1 MENKIGREFIKM
13 KGSKTVFVCSECGYQ
28 SPKWLGKCPE
38 CQSWNTLEEEII
50 AEKTK
55 NQMLNQGRASL
66 SQNKAEKLSE
76 LVLPS
81 YMRCG
86 TGMGE
91 LDRVLGGG
99 LVDSSVVLLSG
110 EPGIGKSTLLLQI
123 CSEIS
128 KSKSVLYVS
137 GEESK
142 GQLKLRSE
150 RLGICG
156 DKIFLLTET
165 DVDSVLSECERLH
178 PDVIIIDSVQTLSSM
193 RFTSAPGSITQVRE
207 SAMSFI
213 NYAKTNSAAVFLV
226 GHVNKEGGISGPKI
240 LEHMVDAVL
249 YFEGERTNSYRIIRA
264 IKNRFGS
271 TNEIGVFEMG
281 DNGLV
286 EIPNPSEVVMA
297 ERPKNTSGSCAGC
310 VIQGTRPIIS
320 EIQSLVAK
328 SVYSTGKRTSDG
340 FDYNR
345 MCLLIA
351 VLEKRMGLRFYEND
365 VYLNVAGGIQL
376 NEPSADLSIAMSL
389 ISGITD
395 RVIPDTLIAF
405 GELGLAGEVR
415 AVSHIDYR
423 VKEAVRLGFTKIIL
437 PKKNMTKALKVPS
450 GVELVGVSNI
460 YQVLT
465 HMVSKTQDEF

>member
-1 MENKIGREFIKM
+1 M
-13 KGSKTVFVCSECGYQ
+13 KGPKTVFVCSECGYN

-38 CQSWNTLEEEII
+38 CASWNTLEEEIV
-50 AEKTK
+50 AEKPK
-55 NQMLNQGRASL
+55 NQGINSGRS
-66 SQNKAEKLSE
+66 SFVQNKAEKISE
-76 LVLPS
+76 LVMPS
-81 YMRCG
+81 YMRTC

-123 CSEIS
+123 CSELGRS
-128 KSKSVLYVS
+128 RTVLYVS

-142 GQLKLRSE
+142 GQLKLRAE
-150 RLGICG
+150 RLGIKG
-156 DKIFLLTET
+156 DTIYLLTET
-165 DVDSVLSECERLH
+165 DVDSVLSECERIK

-207 SAMSFI
+207 SAMVFI
-213 NYAKTNSAAVFLV
+213 NYAKTYGSAVFLV

-249 YFEGERTNSYRIIRA
+249 SFEGERTNSYRIIRA

-281 DNGLV
+281 DEGLV

-320 EIQSLVAK
+320 EIQSLVTK
-328 SVYSTGKRTSDG
+328 SVYATGKRTSDG

-395 RVIPDTLIAF
+395 RVIPDDLIAF

-437 PKKNMTKALKVPS
+437 PKKNLNSSLKVPQ

-465 HMVSKTQDEF
+465 HMVGKHSDD

>member
-1 MENKIGREFIKM
+1 MGRL
-13 KGSKTVFVCSECGYQ
+13 
-28 SPKWLGKCPE
+28 LGAHDSDESFDRPELNKCPDCE
-38 CQSWNTLEEEII
+38 CWNSFDEETII
-50 AEKTK
+50 EKSNKQGFNYEK
-55 NQMLNQGRASL
+55 NSSAV
-66 SQNKAEKLSE
+66 NKAEKFSE
-76 LVLPS
+76 LKMPD
-81 YMRCG
+81 YIRTP

-99 LVDSSVVLLSG
+99 LVDSSAVLLSG

-123 CSEIS
+123 CSELG
-128 KSKSVLYVS
+128 KTRKVLYVS

-142 GQLKLRSE
+142 GQLKMRAE
-150 RLGICG
+150 RLGISG
-156 DKIFLLTET
+156 DSIYLLTET
-165 DVDSVLSECERLH
+165 DTDAILEECASLKPE
-178 PDVIIIDSVQTLSSM
+178 VIIIDSVQTLSSM
-193 RFTSAPGSITQVRE
+193 RFASAPGSITQVRE
-207 SAMSFI
+207 GAMSLI
-213 NYAKTNSAAVFLV
+213 NYGKKLGAAIFLV

-264 IKNRFGS
+264 IKNRYGS

-281 DNGLV
+281 DKGLI

-310 VIQGTRPIIS
+310 VMQGSRPIIS

-328 SVYSTGKRTSDG
+328 SVYATGKRTSDG

-351 VLEKRMGLRFYEND
+351 VLEKRMALKFYEYD

-376 NEPSADLSIAMSL
+376 DEPSADLSIAMAL

-395 RVIPDTLIAF
+395 RVIPDDLIAF
-405 GELGLAGEVR
+405 GEIGLSGEVR
-415 AVSHIDYR
+415 AVSHIEYR

-437 PKKNMTKALKVPS
+437 PKKNITKGLKVPS
-450 GVELVGVSNI
+450 GVELCGVSNI
-460 YQVLT
+460 YQVLS
-465 HMVSKTQDEF
+465 HMTSRERILN

>member
-1 MENKIGREFIKM
+1 M
-13 KGSKTVFVCSECGYQ
+13 KNSKTTFVCRECGNT
-28 SPKWLGKCPE
+28 SLKWLGKCPE
-38 CQSWNTLEEEII
+38 CQSWDSFDEI
-50 AEKTK
+50 ELVTDKKDVKRRQTE
-55 NQMLNQGRASL
+55 S
-66 SQNKAEKLSE
+66 KAEKFSE
-76 LVLPS
+76 ISMPTYLRSP
-81 YMRCG
+81 
-86 TGMGE
+86 TGMKE

-123 CSEIS
+123 CNELA
-128 KSKSVLYVS
+128 KNRKVLYVS

-142 GQLKLRSE
+142 GQLKLRAE
-150 RLGICG
+150 RL
-156 DKIFLLTET
+156 KIDCDTLYLLTET
-165 DVDSVLSECERLH
+165 DLDSVLDECAALK
-178 PDVIIIDSVQTLSSM
+178 PNVIIIDSVQTLSSM
-193 RFTSAPGSITQVRE
+193 RFSSVPGSITQVRE
-207 SAMSFI
+207 CAMSLI
-213 NYAKTNSAAVFLV
+213 SYAKSENAAIFLV

-281 DNGLV
+281 DKGLI

-310 VIQGTRPIIS
+310 VMQGTRPIIS

-328 SVYSTGKRTSDG
+328 SAYAVGKRTSDG

-351 VLEKRMGLRFYEND
+351 VLEKRMGLKFYEND
-365 VYLNVAGGIQL
+365 VYINVAGGIRL
-376 NEPSADLSIAMSL
+376 DEPSADLSIAMAL

-395 RVIPDTLIAF
+395 KVIDDDLIAF
-405 GELGLAGEVR
+405 GEIGLSGEVR
-415 AVSHIDYR
+415 AVSHIEYR
-423 VKEAVRLGFTKIIL
+423 VKEAVRLGFTKIVL
-437 PKKNMTKALKVPS
+437 PKKNITPSLKVPKEVS
-450 GVELVGVSNI
+450 LLGVSNI
-460 YQVLT
+460 YQVLL
-465 HMVSKTQDEF
+465 HMRNKEINDKNS

>member
-1 MENKIGREFIKM
+1 M
-13 KGSKTVFVCSECGYQ
+13 KGPKIVFVCRECGHN
-28 SPKWLGKCPE
+28 SPKWLGKCPD
-38 CQSWNTLEEEII
+38 CGSWNSFDEEEVV
-50 AEKTK
+50 EKINNK
-55 NQMLNQGRASL
+55 ILNRGRIVKSN
-66 SQNKAEKLSE
+66 NKAEKLSE
-76 LVLPS
+76 LELPT
-81 YMRCG
+81 YMRAT

-99 LVDSSVVLLSG
+99 LVDRSAVLLSG

-123 CSEIS
+123 CSELA
-128 KSKSVLYVS
+128 KTRKVLYVS

-142 GQLKLRSE
+142 GQLKLRAE
-150 RLGICG
+150 RLGIVG
-156 DKIFLLTET
+156 ESLYLLTET
-165 DVDSVLSECERLH
+165 DTDAVLDECENLK

-193 RFTSAPGSITQVRE
+193 KFSSAPGSITQVRE
-207 SAMSFI
+207 GAMSFI
-213 NYAKTNSAAVFLV
+213 NYGKTAGAAVFLV

-281 DNGLV
+281 DKGLI

-310 VIQGTRPIIS
+310 VMQGTRPIIS

-328 SVYSTGKRTSDG
+328 SVYTTGKRTSDG

-365 VYLNVAGGIQL
+365 VYVNVAGGIVL
-376 NEPSADLSIAMSL
+376 NEPSADLSIAMAL

-395 RVIPDTLIAF
+395 RVIPDELIAF
-405 GELGLAGEVR
+405 GEIGLSGEVR

-437 PKKNMTKALKVPS
+437 PKKNISKSLKVPEEVKLC
-450 GVELVGVSNI
+450 GVGNI
-460 YQVLT
+460 YEVLV
-465 HMVSKTQDEF
+465 HMKAKERLIED

>member
-1 MENKIGREFIKM
+1 
-13 KGSKTVFVCSECGYQ
+13 
-28 SPKWLGKCPE
+28 
-38 CQSWNTLEEEII
+38 
-50 AEKTK
+50 
-55 NQMLNQGRASL
+55 
-66 SQNKAEKLSE
+66 
-76 LVLPS
+76 
-81 YMRCG
+81 
-86 TGMGE
+86 MGE

-99 LVDSSVVLLSG
+99 LVDRSAVLLSG

-123 CSEIS
+123 CSELS
-128 KSKSVLYVS
+128 KTRKVLYVS

-142 GQLKLRSE
+142 GQLKLRAE
-150 RLGICG
+150 RLAITG
-156 DKIFLLTET
+156 DSIYLLTET
-165 DVDSVLSECERLH
+165 DTDLILEECERLS

-193 RFTSAPGSITQVRE
+193 RYTSAPGSITQVRE
-207 SAMSFI
+207 GAMSFI
-213 NYAKTNSAAVFLV
+213 NYGKSNGAAVFLV

-264 IKNRFGS
+264 IKNRYGS

-281 DNGLV
+281 DRGLV

-310 VIQGTRPIIS
+310 VMQGTRPIIS

-328 SVYSTGKRTSDG
+328 SVYANGKRTADG

-351 VLEKRMGLRFYEND
+351 VLEKRMGLKFYEND
-365 VYLNVAGGIQL
+365 VYLNVAGGIVL
-376 NEPSADLSIAMSL
+376 DEPSADLSIAMAL

-395 RVIPDTLIAF
+395 KVIPDDLIAF
-405 GELGLAGEVR
+405 GEIGLSGEVR

-437 PKKNMTKALKVPS
+437 PKKNVTKTLIVPE
-450 GVELVGVSNI
+450 GVELCGVSNI
-460 YQVLT
+460 YQVLV
-465 HMVSKTQDEF
+465 HMRKKDGEDH

>member
-1 MENKIGREFIKM
+1 M
-13 KGSKTVFVCSECGYQ
+13 KGPKIIFVCRECGNT

-38 CQSWNTLEEEII
+38 CSSWNSFDEEQVIENPKTSGLNRGRTVNPNNR
-50 AEKTK
+50 AEKI
-55 NQMLNQGRASL
+55 
-66 SQNKAEKLSE
+66 SE
-76 LVLPS
+76 LKMPT
-81 YMRCG
+81 YMRTR
-86 TGMGE
+86 TGMSE

-123 CSEIS
+123 CSELATTR
-128 KSKSVLYVS
+128 KVLYVS

-142 GQLKLRSE
+142 GQLKLRAD
-150 RLGICG
+150 RLGITG
-156 DKIFLLTET
+156 DSIYLLTET
-165 DVDSVLSECERLH
+165 DTDSVLAECEALR

-207 SAMSFI
+207 GAMSFI
-213 NYAKTNSAAVFLV
+213 NYAKTFGAAVFLV

-281 DNGLV
+281 DNGLN

-297 ERPKNTSGSCAGC
+297 ERPQNTSGSCAGC

-320 EIQSLVAK
+320 EIQSLVSK
-328 SVYSTGKRTSDG
+328 SAYATGKRTADG
-340 FDYNR
+340 FDHNR

-351 VLEKRMGLRFYEND
+351 VLEKRMGLKFYEND
-365 VYLNVAGGIQL
+365 VYVNVAGGIQL
-376 NEPSADLSIAMSL
+376 DEPSADLSIAMAL

-395 RVIPDTLIAF
+395 RVIPDDLIAF
-405 GELGLAGEVR
+405 GEIGLAGEVR

-423 VKEAVRLGFTKIIL
+423 VKEAVRLGFTKILL
-437 PKKNMTKALKVPS
+437 PKKNLTSRLKAGE
-450 GVELVGVSNI
+450 GVQLVGVDNI
-460 YQVLT
+460 YQVLA
-465 HMVSKTQDEF
+465 HMVAKKQNNLPE

>member
-1 MENKIGREFIKM
+1 M
-13 KGSKTVFVCSECGYQ
+13 KGTKTVFVCRECGNA

-38 CQSWNTLEEEII
+38 CGMWNTYDEEQVV
-50 AEKTK
+50 EKPQNNT
-55 NQMLNQGRASL
+55 LNRGRNNATYS
-66 SQNKAEKLSE
+66 KAEKFSE
-76 LVLPS
+76 LELPK
-81 YMRCG
+81 YMRTS

-99 LVDSSVVLLSG
+99 LVDSSAVLLSG

-123 CSEIS
+123 CSVLG
-128 KSKSVLYVS
+128 KTRTVLYVS

-142 GQLKLRSE
+142 GQLKLRAE
-150 RLGICG
+150 RLGITG
-156 DKIFLLTET
+156 DSIYLLTEC
-165 DVDSVLSECERLH
+165 DVEAILSECDRIK
-178 PDVIIIDSVQTLSSM
+178 PDVMIIDSVQTLSSM

-213 NYAKTNSAAVFLV
+213 NYGKTTGAAVFLV

-281 DNGLV
+281 DKGLI

-310 VIQGTRPIIS
+310 VMQGTRPIIS

-328 SVYSTGKRTSDG
+328 SVYANGKRTSDG

-351 VLEKRMGLRFYEND
+351 VLEKRMGLKFYEND
-365 VYLNVAGGIQL
+365 VYLNVAGGISL
-376 NEPSADLSIAMSL
+376 NEPSADLSIAMAL

-395 RVIPDTLIAF
+395 KVIPDEVIAF
-405 GELGLAGEVR
+405 GEIGLSGEVR
-415 AVSHIDYR
+415 AVSHIEYR
-423 VKEAVRLGFTKIIL
+423 VKEAVRLGFTKIVL
-437 PKKNMTKALKVPS
+437 PEKNLTKALKVPE
-450 GVELVGVSNI
+450 GVELCGVSNI
-460 YQVLT
+460 YQALV
-465 HMVSKTQDEF
+465 HMKPKSREAE

>member
-1 MENKIGREFIKM
+1 M
-13 KGSKTVFVCSECGYQ
+13 KGPKIIYVCRECGAT
-28 SPKWLGKCPE
+28 SPKWLGRCPE
-38 CQSWNTLEEEII
+38 CESWNTMDEEQIV
-50 AEKTK
+50 EKPQNK
-55 NQMLNQGRASL
+55 NISSGRISVSA
-66 SQNKAEKLSE
+66 NKAEKFSE
-76 LVLPS
+76 LELPS
-81 YMRCG
+81 YMRTR

-123 CSEIS
+123 CSELS
-128 KSKSVLYVS
+128 KSRKVLYVS

-142 GQLKLRSE
+142 GQLKLRAE
-150 RLGICG
+150 RLGITG
-156 DKIFLLTET
+156 DSIYLLTET
-165 DVDSVLSECERLH
+165 DTDAVLDECERLK

-193 RFTSAPGSITQVRE
+193 RFSSAPGSITQVRE
-207 SAMSFI
+207 GAMSLI
-213 NYAKTNSAAVFLV
+213 NYCKANGAAVFLV

-249 YFEGERTNSYRIIRA
+249 YFEGERTGSYRIIRA

-281 DNGLV
+281 DAGLI

-310 VIQGTRPIIS
+310 VMQGTRPIIS
-320 EIQSLVAK
+320 EIQTLVAK
-328 SVYSTGKRTSDG
+328 SVYATGKRTADG

-351 VLEKRMGLRFYEND
+351 VLEKRMGLKFYEND
-365 VYLNVAGGIQL
+365 VYVNVAGGIQL
-376 NEPSADLSIAMSL
+376 DEPSADLSIAMAL

-395 RVIPDTLIAF
+395 KVIPDEVIAF
-405 GELGLAGEVR
+405 GELGLSGEVR
-415 AVSHIDYR
+415 AVSHIEYR

-437 PKKNMTKALKVPS
+437 PKKNLAKNLKVPKN
-450 GVELVGVSNI
+450 VELCGVANI
-460 YQVLT
+460 YQVLP
-465 HMVSKTQDEF
+465 HMRAKDSSSD

>member
-1 MENKIGREFIKM
+1 M
-13 KGSKTVFVCSECGYQ
+13 KGPKTVFVCRECGCTN
-28 SPKWLGKCPE
+28 SKWLGKCPD
-38 CQSWNTLEEEII
+38 CGAWNSFDEELLETETNK
-50 AEKTK
+50 KTK
-55 NQMLNQGRASL
+55 SKEYT
-66 SQNKAEKLSE
+66 KAEKLSE
-76 LVLPS
+76 LTPPS
-81 YMRCG
+81 YIRTA
-86 TGMGE
+86 TGMSE

-99 LVDSSVVLLSG
+99 LVEGSVVLLSG

-123 CSEIS
+123 CSELS
-128 KSKSVLYVS
+128 KSRTVLYVS

-142 GQLKLRSE
+142 GQLKLRAE
-150 RLGICG
+150 RLGILG
-156 DKIFLLTET
+156 DSLYLMTET
-165 DVDSVLSECERLH
+165 DIDTVLCECERLK
-178 PDVIIIDSVQTLSSM
+178 PDVVIIDSVQTMSSD

-207 SAMSFI
+207 SAMSLI
-213 NYAKTNSAAVFLV
+213 AHAKGTGCAVFLV

-240 LEHMVDAVL
+240 LEHMVDSVL

-281 DNGLV
+281 DNGLI

-310 VIQGTRPIIS
+310 VMQGTRPIIS
-320 EIQSLVAK
+320 EIQSLVSK
-328 SVYSTGKRTSDG
+328 SAYATGKRTCDG

-351 VLEKRMGLRFYEND
+351 VLEKRMGLKFYEND
-365 VYLNVAGGIQL
+365 VYVNVAGGL
-376 NEPSADLSIAMSL
+376 HLDEPSADLSIAMAL

-395 RVIPDTLIAF
+395 RVIPDGLIAF
-405 GELGLAGEVR
+405 GEIGLAGEVR

-423 VKEAVRLGFTKIIL
+423 IKEAARLGFTKILL
-437 PKKNMTKALKVPS
+437 PKKNLSSVAKRPE

-460 YQVLT
+460 YEVLI
-465 HMVSKTQDEF
+465 HMATKQN

>member
-1 MENKIGREFIKM
+1 M
-13 KGSKTVFVCSECGYQ
+13 KAAKTVFVCRECGKS
-28 SPKWLGKCPE
+28 SPKWLGRCPD
-38 CQSWNTLEEEII
+38 CSSWNSFDEEIVQNTQNSNI
-50 AEKTK
+50 KSSRTI
-55 NQMLNQGRASL
+55 
-66 SQNKAEKLSE
+66 NKAEKFSE
-76 LVLPS
+76 LELPT
-81 YMRCG
+81 YMRTG

-123 CSEIS
+123 CSELG
-128 KSKSVLYVS
+128 KTRKVLYVS

-142 GQLKLRSE
+142 GQLKLRAQ
-150 RLGICG
+150 RLGITG
-156 DKIFLLTET
+156 ESIYLLTET
-165 DVDSVLSECERLH
+165 DIDAILEECTDLK
-178 PDVIIIDSVQTLSSM
+178 PDVIIIDSVQTLSTM
-193 RFTSAPGSITQVRE
+193 RLSSVPGSITQVRE
-207 SAMSFI
+207 GAMSFI
-213 NYAKTNSAAVFLV
+213 NYAKNNSAAVFLV

-281 DNGLV
+281 DKGLV
-286 EIPNPSEVVMA
+286 EIPNPSEVVIA

-310 VIQGTRPIIS
+310 VMQGTRPIIS
-320 EIQSLVAK
+320 EIQSLVTK
-328 SVYSTGKRTSDG
+328 SVYATGKRTADG

-351 VLEKRMGLRFYEND
+351 VLEKRMGLKFYEND
-365 VYLNVAGGIQL
+365 VYLNVAGGIRL
-376 NEPSADLSIAMSL
+376 DEPSADLSIAMAL

-395 RVIPDTLIAF
+395 RVIPDNLIAF
-405 GELGLAGEVR
+405 GEIGLSGEVR

-437 PKKNMTKALKVPS
+437 PNKNITKSLKVS
-450 GVELVGVSNI
+450 EGVELCGVGNI
-460 YQVLT
+460 YQVLV
-465 HMVSKTQDEF
+465 HMISRPTDQE

>member
-1 MENKIGREFIKM
+1 M
-13 KGSKTVFVCSECGYQ
+13 KGPKIVFVCRECGHN
-28 SPKWLGKCPE
+28 SPKWLGKCPD
-38 CQSWNTLEEEII
+38 CGSWNSFDEEEVV
-50 AEKTK
+50 EKINNK
-55 NQMLNQGRASL
+55 ILNRGRIVKSN
-66 SQNKAEKLSE
+66 NKAEKLSE
-76 LVLPS
+76 LELPT
-81 YMRCG
+81 YMRAT

-99 LVDSSVVLLSG
+99 LVDRSAVLLSG

-123 CSEIS
+123 CSELA
-128 KSKSVLYVS
+128 KTRKVLYVS

-142 GQLKLRSE
+142 GQLKLRAE
-150 RLGICG
+150 RLGIVG
-156 DKIFLLTET
+156 ESLYLLTET
-165 DVDSVLSECERLH
+165 DTDAVLDECENLK

-193 RFTSAPGSITQVRE
+193 KFSSAPGSITQVRE
-207 SAMSFI
+207 GAMSFI
-213 NYAKTNSAAVFLV
+213 NYGKTAGAAVFLV

-281 DNGLV
+281 DKGLI

-310 VIQGTRPIIS
+310 VMQGTRPIIS

-328 SVYSTGKRTSDG
+328 SVYTTGKRTSDG

-351 VLEKRMGLRFYEND
+351 VLEKRMELRFYEND
-365 VYLNVAGGIQL
+365 VYVNVAGGIVL
-376 NEPSADLSIAMSL
+376 NEPSADLSIAMAL

-395 RVIPDTLIAF
+395 RVIPDELIAF
-405 GELGLAGEVR
+405 GEIGLSGEVR

-437 PKKNMTKALKVPS
+437 PKKNISKSLKVPEEVKLC
-450 GVELVGVSNI
+450 GVGNI
-460 YQVLT
+460 YEVLV
-465 HMVSKTQDEF
+465 HMKAKERLIED